1 MPYQDDI
8 DKCLSDLKTTCKKS
22 YLFGGPVTTPSGKK
36 KCIQDLKD
44 KGIYGKDQSIVCKRD
59 GTDDVC
65 NHTGCAA
72 VSERGNLGELMAEAA
87 PEMQTTVGNLKAQVM
102 ANIKKEGGKVKK
114 SSQTKKMRP
123 PLALKLNPKM
133 KGVFTK
139 KAKKAN
145 MSVQKYAQHVI
156 KKYKGKTK
164 NKRELK
170 LLKQAVFAKTVK
182 SWKKSKKSK
191 K

>member
-8 DKCLSDLKTTCKKS
+8 DKCLEHLKASCKKS
-22 YLFGGPVTTPSGKK
+22 YAFGGPITTPSGKK
-36 KCIQDLKD
+36 KCVQDLKD
-44 KGIYGKDQSIVCKRD
+44 KGFYGRDRSPACKDD
-59 GTDDVC
+59 PEAC

-72 VSERGNLGELMAEAA
+72 VSERGNLGELMEEAA
-87 PEMQTTVGNLKAQVM
+87 PEMKTTIGSLM
-102 ANIKKEGGKVKK
+102 GRGGKVKK
-114 SSQTKKMRP
+114 ISKTKKMRP

-145 MSVQKYAQHVI
+145 MSVQKYAQQVI

-170 LLKQAVFAKTVK
+170 LLKQAVFAKTAK
-182 SWKKSKKSK
+182 SWKKTKKSK

>member
-8 DKCLSDLKTTCKKS
+8 DKCLNDLKATCKKS
-22 YLFGGPVTTPSGKK
+22 YIFGGPVTTPSGKK
-36 KCIQDLKD
+36 KCVQDLKD
-44 KGIYGKDQSIVCKRD
+44 KGVYGRDRSPACKED
-59 GTDDVC
+59 PEEC
-65 NHTGCAA
+65 NHTGCASA
-72 VSERGNLGELMAEAA
+72 SERGNLGELMEEAA
-87 PEMQTTVGNLKAQVM
+87 PEMKTTVGDLKTQVM
-102 ANIKKEGGKVKK
+102 SNIKKEGGKVKK
-114 SSQTKKMRP
+114 SGKTKKMRP

-145 MSVQKYAQHVI
+145 MSVQKYAQQVI

-182 SWKKSKKSK
+182 SWKKTKKSK